1 MNLQTRSVPQPQ
13 SDARYDR
20 TLRPQTFD
28 EFMAELGFQRRGTRI
43 RAAFE
48 NALSKLRR

>member
-20 TLRPQTFD
+20 TTIVLHWIVVVFVIGLYAAL
-28 EFMAELGFQRRGTRI
+28 AEAGLVRG
-43 RAAFE
+43 
-48 NALSKLRR
+48 